1 MKYEKI
7 TKLAK
12 ILKNIFMG
20 FILVEVIGLVFLGF
34 PITILILRGEA
45 GPYLVD
51 VFAKILQQSI
61 TPIDVKLILGSFTLL
76 LLATLILSVDIKNLL
91 KLIEKNATP
100 FQKDITQQLRKV
112 IKWSLIVALLPV
124 WKVWDISSLLYN
136 LIFIALLYLLLLI
149 FEYGISLQAEVD
161 ETL

>member
-1 MKYEKI
+1 M
-7 TKLAK
+7 
-12 ILKNIFMG
+12 
-20 FILVEVIGLVFLGF
+20 
-34 PITILILRGEA
+34 
-45 GPYLVD
+45 
-51 VFAKILQQSI
+51 
-61 TPIDVKLILGSFTLL
+61 
-76 LLATLILSVDIKNLL
+76 

-149 FEYGISLQAEVD
+149 FEYGISLQTEVD

>member
-1 MKYEKI
+1 M
-7 TKLAK
+7 
-12 ILKNIFMG
+12 
-20 FILVEVIGLVFLGF
+20 
-34 PITILILRGEA
+34 
-45 GPYLVD
+45 
-51 VFAKILQQSI
+51 
-61 TPIDVKLILGSFTLL
+61 
-76 LLATLILSVDIKNLL
+76 

-100 FQKDITQQLRKV
+100 FQKDIPQQLRKV

-149 FEYGISLQAEVD
+149 FEYGISLQTEVD

>member
-1 MKYEKI
+1 MKHEKI

-12 ILKNIFMG
+12 ILKNIFMV
-20 FILVEVIGLVFLGF
+20 FIIVDVIGLVFLGF
-34 PITILILRGEA
+34 PITILILRGEVD
-45 GPYLVD
+45 PYLVD

-112 IKWSLIVALLPV
+112 IKWSLIVAFLPV

-149 FEYGISLQAEVD
+149 FEYGISLQTEVD

>member
-12 ILKNIFMG
+12 ILKNIFMV
-20 FILVEVIGLVFLGF
+20 FILVDVIGLVFLGF

-61 TPIDVKLILGSFTLL
+61 T
-76 LLATLILSVDIKNLL
+76 
-91 KLIEKNATP
+91 
-100 FQKDITQQLRKV
+100 
-112 IKWSLIVALLPV
+112 IV
-124 WKVWDISSLLYN
+124 
-136 LIFIALLYLLLLI
+136 
-149 FEYGISLQAEVD
+149 
-161 ETL
+161 

>member
-1 MKYEKI
+1 M
-7 TKLAK
+7 
-12 ILKNIFMG
+12 
-20 FILVEVIGLVFLGF
+20 
-34 PITILILRGEA
+34 
-45 GPYLVD
+45 
-51 VFAKILQQSI
+51 
-61 TPIDVKLILGSFTLL
+61 
-76 LLATLILSVDIKNLL
+76 